1 MAHLTNYTFSK
12 LCRKLNINEEIDLEL
27 FLNKV
32 FNDPKVFRIFNK
44 FEVKYLFNYK
54 QLLEDFEGFSKT
66 YFEEVSEREDTKR
79 LVFEKGG
86 KLKYHLNN
94 ECELINNNFIDF
106 NIPSEIT
113 NLGDNIVEEYREWFK
128 SKGYA
133 EAYFNH
139 QLDVSKL
146 VFDYNLKFPKLY
158 NLPVLNEGYKLITK
172 ISNSSNKETE
182 DIFDYKTFLK
192 KIEHLCRKH
201 ENIFSCQT
209 TRILSKFDHLSNK
222 SDAEI
227 KLKISELLSDQF
239 IDNYGID
246 KLKNLF
252 KEAKSLKYEIMTEIL
267 NYFKFTYKLKEKNF
281 ESITLEKFGLIC
293 CGGCRKKQLNKD

>member
-12 LCRKLNINEEIDLEL
+12 LCRKLNINQEIDLDL
-27 FLNKV
+27 FLIKV

-44 FEVKYLFNYK
+44 YEVKYLFNYK
-54 QLLEDFEGFSKT
+54 QLLEDFEGFSKN
-66 YFEEVSEREDTKR
+66 YFIEVPEKEDSKR

-106 NIPSEIT
+106 NIPPEIT
-113 NLGDNIVEEYREWFK
+113 NLGDKIVDEFREWFK
-128 SKGYA
+128 FKGYA

-139 QLDVSKL
+139 QLDLSKL
-146 VFDYNLKFPKLY
+146 VFDYNIKFPKQY
-158 NLPVLNEGYKLITK
+158 NLPVLNEGYKLITE
-172 ISNSSNKETE
+172 ISNSNNKETE
-182 DIFDYKTFLK
+182 DAFDYNTFLI
-192 KIEHLCRKH
+192 KIEHLVKKH
-201 ENIFSCQT
+201 ENTFSCKT
-209 TRILSKFDHLSNK
+209 TRILCKFDHLMNK

-227 KLKISELLSDQF
+227 KSKISELLSDQF
-239 IDNYGID
+239 IDNYGMD

-252 KEAKSLKYEIMTEIL
+252 KEAKNMKYEIITEIL

-281 ESITLEKFGLIC
+281 ENITLEKFGLVC
-293 CGGCRKKQLNKD
+293 CGGCKKNY